1 MILKASSHIYICFIF
16 QNLSMCHT
24 YIYSIGPTPKSVKYQ
39 IFGQFL
45 KFLELQRQFSLDMSD
60 LWPEHIWLAGHVRL
74 LARTSLG
81 LRFQP
86 IYIYGG

>member
-1 MILKASSHIYICFIF
+1 MILKASSHIYMFYFSKLVHVSHI
-16 QNLSMCHT
+16 
-24 YIYSIGPTPKSVKYQ
+24 YIYSIGPTPKFVKYQ

-45 KFLELQRQFSLDMSD
+45 KFLELSRQFSPDMSG

-86 IYIYGG
+86 IYIYEG